1 MSLKYERDLSF
12 EADSEDD
19 EEEESEV
26 GGAGGVTG
34 KGKGKRR
41 RLSPEEQQA
50 EREAAAVAAEEVRLK
65 GLERRRLYVRL
76 LVGAGLLVLSAAV
89 VMLGMSLYSM
99 EFR

>member
-1 MSLKYERDLSF
+1 MSLKYERDVSF
-12 EADSEDD
+12 ETDSDDD
-19 EEEESEV
+19 EEEGPD
-26 GGAGGVTG
+26 GGEGGITG
-34 KGKGKRR
+34 KGRGERR

-50 EREAAAVAAEEVRLK
+50 EREAAAVAAEEARLK

-76 LVGAGLLVLSAAV
+76 LVGAGLLALSAAV